1 MISRTSI
8 AATGR
13 RPASHPAGCARPVLA
28 VSLLLAL
35 AACGPKPPPVS
46 SGLETPAQFREAANT
61 AARWPDPQWWTGF
74 GSPELNALMNAAAA
88 GNFDLN
94 AAQARVRQAD
104 AQLRITGA
112 SLLPT
117 LDFSADASQQHNSG
131 YGRTRGSNNA
141 IKSLALQASYEIDFW
156 GKNRNATE
164 AARQSAIANRY
175 DVGVVTLTTEAS
187 LANTYFQVLEA
198 QEELRTQLDNLD
210 AAQRTLAIVRA
221 QYAAGTATGLDV
233 AQQET
238 LVAQQEAAVPPLRQ
252 TIGQNINSIA
262 TLVGQTPESFKVE
275 GGRLDQLRIPEASP
289 GLPAELLARRPDVL
303 LAEAN
308 LASANADI
316 AVARASLLPSV
327 TLTGSAGFQT
337 LSLANLIT
345 PQALVYTV
353 AAGLTQ
359 SVFAGGALR
368 GQVALS
374 EAQAEELLVEYRRAI
389 VEALVDVENAIIAYR
404 ETTEQERRRQTAVE
418 RAEQAYNISTAQL
431 RAGTIDLI
439 TLINTQQT
447 LFTARTSLVQARLQR
462 FQAAVGLFRSLGG
475 GWN

>member
-1 MISRTSI
+1 MSRTPFT
-8 AATGR
+8 ATGR
-13 RPASHPAGCARPVLA
+13 RPASRSAGCARP
-28 VSLLLAL
+28 LLLATLLLTL
-35 AACGPKPPPVS
+35 AACGPRPVPVT
-46 SGLETPAQFREAANT
+46 SGLEAPERFREAADT
-61 AARWPDPQWWTGF
+61 PARWPDPQWWTGF
-74 GSPELNALMNAAAA
+74 GSPELDVLMNAAAA

-131 YGRTRGSNNA
+131 YGLRSGTNNA
-141 IKSLALQASYEIDFW
+141 IKSLALQASYEFDFW
-156 GKNRNATE
+156 GKNSSATE
-164 AARQSAIANRY
+164 AARQTAIANRY

-187 LANTYFQVLEA
+187 VANTYFQVLEA

-210 AAQRTLAIVRA
+210 AAQRTLNIVRA

-262 TLVGQTPESFKVE
+262 TLVGRTPESFKVE
-275 GGRLDQLRIPEASP
+275 GGRLDRLRIPEASP

-316 AVARASLLPSV
+316 AAARAALLPSV

-368 GQVALS
+368 GQVALTQ
-374 EAQAEELLVEYRRAI
+374 AQAEELLVEYRRAI
-389 VEALVDVENAIIAYR
+389 VEALVDVENAVIAYR

-462 FQAAVGLFRSLGG
+462 FQAAVGLFRALGG
-475 GWN
+475 GWS